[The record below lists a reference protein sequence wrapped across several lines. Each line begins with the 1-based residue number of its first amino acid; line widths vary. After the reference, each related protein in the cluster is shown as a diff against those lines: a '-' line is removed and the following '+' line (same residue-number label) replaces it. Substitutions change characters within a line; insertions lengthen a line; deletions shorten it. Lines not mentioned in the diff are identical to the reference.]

1 MAGTVKDIKIWILF
15 ASVFAAAIPN
25 GVVRYVLP
33 VIPQLME
40 LEIYDAQQLLLNY
53 YVRLRLLLVQTNWIV
68 LFSKDM
74 GFSSAYSSW
83 LHWRA
88 CKSISYSH

>member
-33 VIPQLME
+33 VIPQLIE
-40 LEIYDAQQLLLNY
+40 LESYDAQQLLLDY
-53 YVRLRLLLVQTNWIV
+53 YVRLRLLLVQTNWILVQQGHGV
-68 LFSKDM
+68 LECVLVLI
-74 GFSSAYSSW
+74 A
-83 LHWRA
+83 LA
-88 CKSISYSH
+88 PL